1 MNYSPDE
8 ASALMVDVVFSLEE
22 GTLGDDHATA
32 LAMAVRRVLPWF
44 DEEPEAGILP
54 LSGLAKG
61 NGVRFVGRRSRLA
74 LRLPVHRCAG
84 AESLAGAN
92 LDLDGVQLRLGAAT
106 VRPLFPARGVVYS
119 HFVSVGLD
127 DEIEFL
133 ARCKSLLAE
142 RGLKP
147 QLITGK
153 ARELRTAQ
161 APVRGFSL
169 MLHGLGPT
177 ASLAVQEAGLGAH
190 RVLGCGLFVPHKS
203 VVAVGDPS

>member
-1 MNYSPDE
+1 
-8 ASALMVDVVFSLEE
+8 MVDVVFSLEE
-22 GTLGDDHATA
+22 GTLGDDHACA
-32 LAMAVRRVLPWF
+32 LAQAVRRALPWF

-54 LSGLAKG
+54 LSGLARG

-74 LRLPVHRCAG
+74 LRLPVHRSAG
-84 AESLAGAN
+84 AESLAGAS
-92 LDLDGVQLRLGAAT
+92 LDLGGEQLRLGGAS
-106 VRPLFPARGVVYS
+106 VRQLFPARGVVYS

-161 APVRGFSL
+161 ESVRGFSL

-190 RVLGCGLFVPHKS
+190 RALGCGLFVPHKS

>member
-1 MNYSPDE
+1 VNYSPDE
-8 ASALMVDVVFSLEE
+8 ASSVMVDVVFSLEE
-22 GTLGDDHATA
+22 GTLDDDHADA
-32 LAMAVRRVLPWF
+32 LSLAVRRVLPWF

-74 LRLPVHRCAG
+74 LRLPIHRSAS
-84 AESLAGAN
+84 ADSLAGAR
-92 LDLDGVQLRLGAAT
+92 LDLGGAMLTLGASSL
-106 VRPLFPARGVVYS
+106 RPLLPARGVVYS
-119 HFVSVGLD
+119 HMVSVGVD

-153 ARELRTAQ
+153 AGQLRTAQ
-161 APVRGFSL
+161 GLVRGFSL
-169 MLHGLGPT
+169 MLHGL
-177 ASLAVQEAGLGAH
+177 AAAESLAMQEAGLGAH
-190 RVLGCGLFVPHKS
+190 RALGCGLFVPHKS
-203 VVAVGDPS
+203 VVAVGA

>member
-8 ASALMVDVVFSLEE
+8 ASAVMVDVVFSLEE
-22 GTLGDDHATA
+22 GTLGDDHACA
-32 LAMAVRRVLPWF
+32 LSVAVRRVLPWF

-74 LRLPVHRCAG
+74 LRLPIHRSAS
-84 AESLAGAN
+84 ADFLAGAR
-92 LDLDGVQLRLGAAT
+92 LDLDGTVLQVGAGS

-119 HFVSVGLD
+119 HFVSVDAD

-133 ARCKSLLAE
+133 ERCKSLLAE

-153 ARELRTAQ
+153 ARELRTAEGV
-161 APVRGFSL
+161 VRGFSL
-169 MLHGLGPT
+169 MLHGLG
-177 ASLAVQEAGLGAH
+177 AADSLAVQEAGLGGH
-190 RVLGCGLFVPHKS
+190 RALGCGLFVPHKS
-203 VVAVGDPS
+203 VVAVGG